1 MTGKPVFAIMVILNG
16 VRDLDLVTTGKGEIL
31 SASADPLRRTHCSE

>member
-1 MTGKPVFAIMVILNG
+1 MTGKPVFVIMVILNG
-16 VRDLDLVTTGKGEIL
+16 VKDLVTTGKGEIL